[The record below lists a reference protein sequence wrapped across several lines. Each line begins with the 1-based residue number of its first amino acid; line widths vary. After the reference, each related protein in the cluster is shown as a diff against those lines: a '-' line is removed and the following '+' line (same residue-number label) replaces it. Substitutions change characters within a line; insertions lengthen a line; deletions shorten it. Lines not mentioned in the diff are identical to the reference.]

1 MRCLVSGRSASTL
14 VVAEHDNDT
23 VGPITLSAITAA
35 SKLGGDVSALVAGT
49 SCGKVSDVD
58 LYNLHGASKGVT
70 YMYSSGSKGVAHCRE
85 REEYRRK
92 DNCLIVL
99 HCFVIEWHN

>member
-49 SCGKVSDVD
+49 SCGKVSD
-58 LYNLHGASKGVT
+58 GASKGVT

-99 HCFVIEWHN
+99 HCFVIEWHK